1 MASKSSKAFG
11 GGGTKMAGDKATTG
25 KTRKSGSKQR
35 S

>member
-1 MASKSSKAFG
+1 MGSKSSKAF

-25 KTRKSGSKQR
+25 KTRKSASKQR